1 MDVGNADLVGNIDRP
16 TYMDVGNA
24 DLVGNIDRPT
34 YMDVGNADLVGN
46 TDRPTCRSR
55 AFSLSAV
62 RRSLLIH
69 LALRIVLE
77 ANAIDEV

>member
-34 YMDVGNADLVGN
+34 YITFMTFITL
-46 TDRPTCRSR
+46 
-55 AFSLSAV
+55 
-62 RRSLLIH
+62 
-69 LALRIVLE
+69 
-77 ANAIDEV
+77 